1 MIYLPPVGVKGN
13 SNNLMK
19 VTSKRRRSRAQI
31 ALEKQEAIEKAAI
44 IEKRLEQMDELE
56 KKVKNMDQ
64 ELQKADGGI
73 KQLEQMFFEGQL
85 KYENDGSITIV
96 DNPMERKMLKLSN

>member
-1 MIYLPPVGVKGN
+1 M
-13 SNNLMK
+13 
-19 VTSKRRRSRAQI
+19 
-31 ALEKQEAIEKAAI
+31 EKQQAIEKAAI

-85 KYENDGSITIV
+85 KYENDGSIAIV